1 MASIDT
7 ITKLAVFLSN
17 DEFLV
22 SKLGA
27 VSHTQWIW
35 WGKSGSALHGEKRH
49 MRTEEAHSRLNGG
62 PGGIKRDQW
71 AQSQDHYD
79 PLFQLLVSCCLSC

>member
-27 VSHTQWIW
+27 VSHT
-35 WGKSGSALHGEKRH
+35 
-49 MRTEEAHSRLNGG
+49 M
-62 PGGIKRDQW
+62 D
-71 AQSQDHYD
+71 
-79 PLFQLLVSCCLSC
+79 LVG